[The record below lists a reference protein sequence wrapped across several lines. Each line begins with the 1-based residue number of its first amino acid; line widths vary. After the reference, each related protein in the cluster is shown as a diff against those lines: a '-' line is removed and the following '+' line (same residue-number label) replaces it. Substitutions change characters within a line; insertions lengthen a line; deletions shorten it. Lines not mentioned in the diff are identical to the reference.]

1 MDFKTLIQK
10 LDPTIYSRLKT
21 AIEIGKWPDG
31 RLLTQE
37 QKMLS
42 MQAVIAFEIEHNF
55 PENQRVGYM
64 DTTGSECHD
73 DDQEQSQEQPLKWQ

>member
-10 LDPTIYSRLKT
+10 LDPDIYSRLKT

-31 RLLTQE
+31 RVLTEE
-37 QKMLS
+37 QKILS

-55 PENQRVGYM
+55 PEHLRVGYVN
-64 DTTGSECHD
+64 TTGSACHED
-73 DDQEQSQEQPLKWQ
+73 EQDHQEQPLKWQ